1 MTIFCQLNPPN
12 KQRSFYPYAERIR
25 CNFLNFTLLSCFHI
39 PMLQW
44 FIKKQTYAQP
54 YTHKK
59 QTHHSS
65 SCKVITKPS
74 RASALWKLVKP
85 LSSSLVISS
94 QKQCQKHWNLVYSDY
109 FHVYLKRWFDE
120 TFVTFS
126 NSPGSKLF
134 GYFIFSTWFPVVG
147 TLSRLNICDCKT
159 QNSRRDPESM
169 TKRAHF

>member
-1 MTIFCQLNPPN
+1 MSIFCQLNPPN

-25 CNFLNFTLLSCFHI
+25 CNFLNLTLLSCFHV

-44 FIKKQTYAQP
+44 FIKKQTYTQTH
-54 YTHKK
+54 THKK

-94 QKQCQKHWNLVYSDY
+94 QKQRQKHWNLVYNFSQRKY
-109 FHVYLKRWFDE
+109 FYWGHSL
-120 TFVTFS
+120 
-126 NSPGSKLF
+126 L
-134 GYFIFSTWFPVVG
+134 G
-147 TLSRLNICDCKT
+147 TLKLAIFFEKKKSRLFSYLLKVIWWNFCHI
-159 QNSRRDPESM
+159 Q
-169 TKRAHF
+169 